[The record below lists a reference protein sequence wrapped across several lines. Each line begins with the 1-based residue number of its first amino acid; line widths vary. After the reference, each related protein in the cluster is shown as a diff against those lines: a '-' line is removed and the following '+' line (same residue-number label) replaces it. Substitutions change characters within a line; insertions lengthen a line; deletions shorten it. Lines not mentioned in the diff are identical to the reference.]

1 MKNLSIFGRS
11 LNNPIVNTISYAE
24 FIRAFG
30 QYVVWI
36 IMSIYLYEVRGL
48 TYVDVGIVALAGG
61 LLSFPASL
69 AWGSLVDRIG
79 RRLVG
84 LMVPTANIIIFSG
97 MFFDIFLGGPTW
109 ILILFYVIT
118 NPVSS
123 AQYINDGALISD
135 TTEESDRVEAFSRTR
150 VAGNIGIGLGLVI
163 GGIIATFNYSAVFVA
178 PAVGSLIEFILYFY
192 RIRDTRNQSTIEQSV
207 STSHRIFIPRNDL
220 FFIAAAILTASAYF
234 VSGMFESPITPL
246 FLSSKY
252 GFATYYIT
260 ALFAINTVVV
270 ILFQNSINVVTGKW
284 KDSLRISSGL
294 ALYAVG
300 YLIIGLTPFFPVV
313 AMAII
318 VLTLGENL
326 QVPAT
331 MAFITR
337 LAPQNR
343 RGGYLGF
350 ASAVGSLIY
359 PFRPLVGTIILAA
372 LIFSPVELWG
382 TFSLMCAATS
392 VIFLLFSMSHRAGKG
407 QEVSIQATIK

>member
-69 AWGSLVDRIG
+69 AWGNLVDRIG

-84 LMVPTANIIIFSG
+84 LMVPTANMIIFSG

-178 PAVGSLIEFILYFY
+178 PAVGALIEFILYFY

-207 STSHRIFIPRNDL
+207 STGHKIFIPRNDL
-220 FFIAAAILTASAYF
+220 FFIAAAILTTSAYF

-284 KDSLRISSGL
+284 KDSVRISSGL

-350 ASAVGSLIY
+350 ASAIGSLVY

-382 TFSLMCAATS
+382 TFSLMCAAIS
-392 VIFLLFSMSHRAGKG
+392 VIFLLFSISHRAGKG
-407 QEVSIQATIK
+407 QEVSTHANIK

>member
-178 PAVGSLIEFILYFY
+178 PAVGALIEFILYFY

-207 STSHRIFIPRNDL
+207 STGHKIFIPRNDL
-220 FFIAAAILTASAYF
+220 FFIAAAILTTSAYF

-260 ALFAINTVVV
+260 ALFAINTVIV

-284 KDSLRISSGL
+284 KDSVRISSGL

>member
-69 AWGSLVDRIG
+69 AWGNLVDRIG

-84 LMVPTANIIIFSG
+84 LMVPTANMIIFSG

-178 PAVGSLIEFILYFY
+178 PAVGALIEFILYFY

-207 STSHRIFIPRNDL
+207 STGHKIFIPRNDL
-220 FFIAAAILTASAYF
+220 FFIAAAILTTSAYF

-350 ASAVGSLIY
+350 ASAIGSLVY

-382 TFSLMCAATS
+382 TFSLMCAAIS
-392 VIFLLFSMSHRAGKG
+392 VIFLLFSISHRAGKG
-407 QEVSIQATIK
+407 QEVSTHANIK

>member
-97 MFFDIFLGGPTW
+97 MFFDIFLSGPTW

-135 TTEESDRVEAFSRTR
+135 TTGESDRVEAFSRTR

-192 RIRDTRNQSTIEQSV
+192 RIRDTRNQSTLEQSM
-207 STSHRIFIPRNDL
+207 STGHKIFIPRKDL

-260 ALFAINTVVV
+260 ALFAINTVIV

-284 KDSLRISSGL
+284 KDSVRISSGL

-382 TFSLMCAATS
+382 TFSLMCGAMS

-407 QEVSIQATIK
+407 QEVSTHANIK

>member
-1 MKNLSIFGRS
+1 
-11 LNNPIVNTISYAE
+11 
-24 FIRAFG
+24 
-30 QYVVWI
+30 
-36 IMSIYLYEVRGL
+36 
-48 TYVDVGIVALAGG
+48 
-61 LLSFPASL
+61 
-69 AWGSLVDRIG
+69 
-79 RRLVG
+79 
-84 LMVPTANIIIFSG
+84 

-350 ASAVGSLIY
+350 ASAIGSLVY

-382 TFSLMCAATS
+382 TFSLMCAAIS
-392 VIFLLFSMSHRAGKG
+392 VIFLLFSISHRAGKG
-407 QEVSIQATIK
+407 QEVSTHANIK

>member
-178 PAVGSLIEFILYFY
+178 PAVGSLIEFILYFC

-350 ASAVGSLIY
+350 ASAIGSLVY

-382 TFSLMCAATS
+382 TFSLMCAAIS
-392 VIFLLFSMSHRAGKG
+392 VIFLLFSISHRAGKG
-407 QEVSIQATIK
+407 QEVSTHANIK

>member
-284 KDSLRISSGL
+284 KDSVRISSGL

-350 ASAVGSLIY
+350 ASAIGSLVY

-382 TFSLMCAATS
+382 TFSLMCAAIS
-392 VIFLLFSMSHRAGKG
+392 VIFLLFSISHRAGKG
-407 QEVSIQATIK
+407 QEVSTHANIK

>member
-69 AWGSLVDRIG
+69 AWGNLVDRIG

-84 LMVPTANIIIFSG
+84 LMVPTANMIIFSG

-284 KDSLRISSGL
+284 RDSVRISSGL

-350 ASAVGSLIY
+350 ASAIGSLVY

-382 TFSLMCAATS
+382 TFSMMCAAIS
-392 VIFLLFSMSHRAGKG
+392 VIFLLFSISHRAGKG
-407 QEVSIQATIK
+407 QEVSTHANIK

>member
-97 MFFDIFLGGPTW
+97 MFFDIFLSGPTW

-135 TTEESDRVEAFSRTR
+135 TTGESDRVEAFSRTR

-192 RIRDTRNQSTIEQSV
+192 RIRDTRNQSALEQSM
-207 STSHRIFIPRNDL
+207 STGHKIFIPRKDL

-260 ALFAINTVVV
+260 ALFAINTVIV

-284 KDSLRISSGL
+284 KDSVRISSGL

-350 ASAVGSLIY
+350 ASAIGSLIY

-382 TFSLMCAATS
+382 TFSLMCGAMS

-407 QEVSIQATIK
+407 QEVSTHANIK

>member
-69 AWGSLVDRIG
+69 AWGNLVDRIG

-84 LMVPTANIIIFSG
+84 LMVPTANMIIFSG

-178 PAVGSLIEFILYFY
+178 PAVGALIEFILYFY

-207 STSHRIFIPRNDL
+207 STGHKIFIPRKDL

-260 ALFAINTVVV
+260 ALFAINTVIV

-284 KDSLRISSGL
+284 KDSVRISSGL

-382 TFSLMCAATS
+382 TFSLMCGAMS

-407 QEVSIQATIK
+407 QEVSTHANIK

>member
-69 AWGSLVDRIG
+69 AWGNLVDRIG

-84 LMVPTANIIIFSG
+84 LMVPTANMIIFSG

-350 ASAVGSLIY
+350 ASAIGSLVY

-382 TFSLMCAATS
+382 TFSLMCAAIS
-392 VIFLLFSMSHRAGKG
+392 VIFLLFSISHRAGKG
-407 QEVSIQATIK
+407 QEVSTHANIK

>member
-69 AWGSLVDRIG
+69 AWGNLVDRIG

-207 STSHRIFIPRNDL
+207 STGHKIFIPRNDL
-220 FFIAAAILTASAYF
+220 FFIAAAILTTSAYF

-284 KDSLRISSGL
+284 KDSVRISSGL

-407 QEVSIQATIK
+407 RK

>member
-284 KDSLRISSGL
+284 KDSLRNSSGL

-350 ASAVGSLIY
+350 ASAIGSLVY

-382 TFSLMCAATS
+382 TFSLMCAAIS
-392 VIFLLFSMSHRAGKG
+392 VIFLLFSISHRAGKG
-407 QEVSIQATIK
+407 QEVSTHANIK

>member
-284 KDSLRISSGL
+284 KDSVRISSGL

>member
-260 ALFAINTVVV
+260 ALFAINTVIV

-284 KDSLRISSGL
+284 KDSVRISSGL

-350 ASAVGSLIY
+350 ASAIGSLVY

-382 TFSLMCAATS
+382 TFSLMCAAIS

-407 QEVSIQATIK
+407 QEVSTHANIK

>member
-284 KDSLRISSGL
+284 RDSVRISSGL

>member
-1 MKNLSIFGRS
+1 MKHISIFGRN
-11 LNNPIVNTISYAE
+11 LKNPVVNTISYAE
-24 FIRAFG
+24 FLRAFG
-30 QYVVWI
+30 QYVVWV

-69 AWGSLVDRIG
+69 AWGNLVDRIG

-84 LMVPTANIIIFSG
+84 LMVPTANMVIFSG
-97 MFFDIFLGGPTW
+97 MFLDIFLSGPTW
-109 ILILFYVIT
+109 VLILFYVIT

-135 TTEESDRVEAFSRTR
+135 TTAESDRVAAFSRTR
-150 VAGNIGIGLGLVI
+150 VAGNIGVGSGLVF
-163 GGIIATFNYSAVFVA
+163 GGIIATFSYSAVFIA
-178 PAVGSLIEFILYFY
+178 PVVGSLIEFILYFY
-192 RIRDTRNQSTIEQSV
+192 RIRDTRSQSTVEQSA
-207 STSHRIFIPRNDL
+207 SSGNGIFIPRKDL
-220 FFIAAAILTASAYF
+220 FFIAAAILTASAFF
-234 VSGMFESPITPL
+234 VSGMFESPMTPL

-260 ALFAINTVVV
+260 GLFAINTVVV

-284 KDSLRISSGL
+284 RDSVRISSGL

-300 YLIIGLTPFFPVV
+300 YLMIGLTPFFPVV
-313 AMAII
+313 VAAII

-331 MAFITR
+331 QAFITR
-337 LAPQNR
+337 LAPENR

-350 ASAVGSLIY
+350 ASAVGSLIN
-359 PFRPLVGTIILAA
+359 PFRPLVGTMILAA

-382 TFSLMCAATS
+382 TFSLMCAAIS
-392 VIFLLFSMSHRAGKG
+392 VVFLLFSMSHRAGRG
-407 QEVSIQATIK
+407 QEVDLQADAN

>member
-135 TTEESDRVEAFSRTR
+135 TTGESDRVEAFSRTR

-207 STSHRIFIPRNDL
+207 STGHKIFIPRNDL
-220 FFIAAAILTASAYF
+220 FFIAAAILTTSAYF

-350 ASAVGSLIY
+350 ASAIGSLIY

-382 TFSLMCAATS
+382 TFSLMCAAIS
-392 VIFLLFSMSHRAGKG
+392 VIFLLFSISHRAGKG
-407 QEVSIQATIK
+407 QEVSTHANIK

>member
-350 ASAVGSLIY
+350 ASAIGSLVY

-382 TFSLMCAATS
+382 TFSLMCAAIS
-392 VIFLLFSMSHRAGKG
+392 VIFLLFSISHRAGKG
-407 QEVSIQATIK
+407 QEVSTHANIK

>member
-284 KDSLRISSGL
+284 KDSVRISSGL

-350 ASAVGSLIY
+350 ASAIGSLVY

-382 TFSLMCAATS
+382 TFSLMCGAMS

>member
-1 MKNLSIFGRS
+1 MHNVL
-11 LNNPIVNTISYAE
+11 
-24 FIRAFG
+24 
-30 QYVVWI
+30 
-36 IMSIYLYEVRGL
+36 
-48 TYVDVGIVALAGG
+48 
-61 LLSFPASL
+61 
-69 AWGSLVDRIG
+69 
-79 RRLVG
+79 
-84 LMVPTANIIIFSG
+84 
-97 MFFDIFLGGPTW
+97 
-109 ILILFYVIT
+109 
-118 NPVSS
+118 
-123 AQYINDGALISD
+123 
-135 TTEESDRVEAFSRTR
+135 RT
-150 VAGNIGIGLGLVI
+150 
-163 GGIIATFNYSAVFVA
+163 
-178 PAVGSLIEFILYFY
+178 
-192 RIRDTRNQSTIEQSV
+192 DTRNQSTIEQSV
-207 STSHRIFIPRNDL
+207 STGHKIFIPRNDL
-220 FFIAAAILTASAYF
+220 FFIAAAILTTSAYF

-260 ALFAINTVVV
+260 ALFAINTVVA

-337 LAPQNR
+337 LAPQNQ

-350 ASAVGSLIY
+350 ASAIGSLIY

-382 TFSLMCAATS
+382 TFSLMCAAIS
-392 VIFLLFSMSHRAGKG
+392 VIFLLFSMSHRAGRG
-407 QEVSIQATIK
+407 QEVSTHANIK

>member
-284 KDSLRISSGL
+284 RDSVRISSGL

-350 ASAVGSLIY
+350 ASAIGSLVY

-382 TFSLMCAATS
+382 TFSLMCAAIS
-392 VIFLLFSMSHRAGKG
+392 VIFLLFSISHRAGKG
-407 QEVSIQATIK
+407 QEVSTHANIK

>member
-163 GGIIATFNYSAVFVA
+163 DGIIATFNYSAVFVA

-284 KDSLRISSGL
+284 KDSLRNSSGL

-350 ASAVGSLIY
+350 ASAIGSLVY

-382 TFSLMCAATS
+382 TFSLMCAAIS
-392 VIFLLFSMSHRAGKG
+392 VIFLLFSISHRAGKG
-407 QEVSIQATIK
+407 QEVSTHANIK